1 MNFHHLPDGQQGLV
15 PFGSCT
21 SCASTLCFIAI
32 RRQMLDQCQLGSW
45 MQLSKVYL
53 IHEGTDKEDA
63 TASATEQVFRGE
75 GVGQCIG
82 IQTLALVGDGEDEG
96 RAGVFKAYGDQFGGV
111 VVVAVQYGI
120 YGSLADC
127 HGEMEAFVL
136 IQAGFRGHF
145 LCDSFYF
152 ADAFHGGTERKT
164 HSSCLRSGHLRLDTP
179 FLAWDGT
186 HSPLPR
192 LRNLAGSF
200 MAEGDCVKQTLTFAI
215 PGATRSSSCR
225 VLEKPGASPSPN
237 RPSREYT
244 HLMKPRTTARVSL
257 TAMLGT
263 PVTDAQG
270 HLRGRLK
277 DVAVATGPD
286 AGKVAGLVLK
296 TRTGLFIVPS
306 EEVMETPAGTLEL
319 RSSGELVP
327 LEEQGNYL
335 YLQQDLVDRQ
345 IIDIHGRK
353 VVRVN
358 DVELEWMGRGA
369 AHLLRVAEV
378 EVGLRGAFRRVFKG
392 LLPRATLETVSR
404 KLGAHGIPWQ
414 FVDVIEVDPARRVK
428 LRIEYERLAE
438 MHPSDLAEIL
448 EDLAPAE
455 REAVF
460 TSLDEEVAA
469 ETLEEVEP
477 KLQKALLEK
486 LDEERIADI
495 VEEMDP
501 GAAADLLAE
510 LPEEQS
516 DAILEEMEP
525 EERQE
530 VEDLLEFDED
540 SAAGCMTTDFIY
552 LGVQSTVAQAVQ
564 ALRSFDG
571 DPESVTEVYLLDE
584 KRVLRGAVSLA
595 RLVMAQ
601 PETRLSVLAEP
612 RVLSCPADLNQNE
625 LAELFD
631 KYNLHAL
638 PVVDGQ
644 NRMVGVVQA
653 DHVIS
658 FLREKL

>member
-1 MNFHHLPDGQQGLV
+1 
-15 PFGSCT
+15 
-21 SCASTLCFIAI
+21 
-32 RRQMLDQCQLGSW
+32 
-45 MQLSKVYL
+45 MQ
-53 IHEGTDKEDA
+53 
-63 TASATEQVFRGE
+63 
-75 GVGQCIG
+75 
-82 IQTLALVGDGEDEG
+82 
-96 RAGVFKAYGDQFGGV
+96 
-111 VVVAVQYGI
+111 
-120 YGSLADC
+120 
-127 HGEMEAFVL
+127 
-136 IQAGFRGHF
+136 
-145 LCDSFYF
+145 
-152 ADAFHGGTERKT
+152 
-164 HSSCLRSGHLRLDTP
+164 
-179 FLAWDGT
+179 
-186 HSPLPR
+186 
-192 LRNLAGSF
+192 
-200 MAEGDCVKQTLTFAI
+200 
-215 PGATRSSSCR
+215 
-225 VLEKPGASPSPN
+225 
-237 RPSREYT
+237 
-244 HLMKPRTTARVSL
+244 PRTSARVSL
-257 TAMLGT
+257 TALLGM

-270 HLRGRLK
+270 QIRGKLR
-277 DVAVATGPD
+277 DIAVATGPD

-296 TRTGLFIVPS
+296 TRAGLCIVPS
-306 EEVMETPAGTLEL
+306 QEVMETPAGTLEL
-319 RSSGELVP
+319 RTAEALTP
-327 LEEQGNYL
+327 LRDQGNFL

-358 DVELEWMGRGA
+358 DVDLEWLGHGSV
-369 AHLLRVAEV
+369 HLLRVAEV

-392 LLPRATLETVSR
+392 LLPRPSLEKLSR
-404 KLGAHGIPWQ
+404 RLTPRGIPWQ

-428 LRIEYERLAE
+428 LRIEHERLAE

-486 LDEERIADI
+486 LDEEKIADI

-510 LPEEQS
+510 LSEEQS

-530 VEDLLEFDED
+530 VAELLEFDEHT
-540 SAAGCMTTDFIY
+540 AAGCMTTDFVF
-552 LGVQSTVAQAVQ
+552 LGTNATVAQAVH

-584 KRVLRGAVSLA
+584 NRVLKGAVGLA

-601 PETRLSVLAEP
+601 PEAHLAVLTEP
-612 RVLSCPADLNQNE
+612 RVLSCPAEMKQNE
-625 LAELFD
+625 LAEMFD

-638 PVVDGQ
+638 PVVDRDG
-644 NRMVGVVQA
+644 RMVGVVQA

>member
-1 MNFHHLPDGQQGLV
+1 LP
-15 PFGSCT
+15 
-21 SCASTLCFIAI
+21 
-32 RRQMLDQCQLGSW
+32 
-45 MQLSKVYL
+45 
-53 IHEGTDKEDA
+53 
-63 TASATEQVFRGE
+63 
-75 GVGQCIG
+75 
-82 IQTLALVGDGEDEG
+82 TLA
-96 RAGVFKAYGDQFGGV
+96 R
-111 VVVAVQYGI
+111 
-120 YGSLADC
+120 
-127 HGEMEAFVL
+127 
-136 IQAGFRGHF
+136 
-145 LCDSFYF
+145 
-152 ADAFHGGTERKT
+152 
-164 HSSCLRSGHLRLDTP
+164 
-179 FLAWDGT
+179 
-186 HSPLPR
+186 
-192 LRNLAGSF
+192 
-200 MAEGDCVKQTLTFAI
+200 
-215 PGATRSSSCR
+215 
-225 VLEKPGASPSPN
+225 
-237 RPSREYT
+237 YT
-244 HLMKPRTTARVSL
+244 HPMKLRTSARVSL
-257 TAMLGT
+257 TALLGT

-277 DVAVATGPD
+277 DIAVATGPD

-296 TRTGLFIVPS
+296 TRSGLALVAS
-306 EEVMETPAGTLEL
+306 SEVMETPAGTLEL
-319 RSSGELVP
+319 RSAGALVP
-327 LEEQGNYL
+327 LVDEGNYL
-335 YLQQDLVDRQ
+335 FLSQDLIDRQ

-358 DVELEWMGRGA
+358 DVDLEWMGKGA

-378 EVGLRGAFRRVFKG
+378 EIGLRGAFRRVFKG
-392 LLPRATLETVSR
+392 LLPRATLETLSR
-404 KLGAHGIPWQ
+404 KLKPSGIPWQ

-469 ETLEEVEP
+469 ETLEEVDP

-510 LPEEQS
+510 LSEEQS

-530 VEDLLEFDED
+530 VEELLEFDEH
-540 SAAGCMTTDFIY
+540 SAAGCMTSDFVY
-552 LGVQSTVAQAVQ
+552 LGSDATVAQAAE

-571 DPESVTEVYLLDE
+571 DQESVTEVYLLDPR
-584 KRVLRGAVSLA
+584 RVLRGSVPLA
-595 RLVMAQ
+595 RVVMAQ
-601 PETRLSVLAEP
+601 PETHLKVLAEP
-612 RVLSCPADLNQNE
+612 RVLSCPSDLHQDD

-638 PVVDGQ
+638 PVVDTQG
-644 NRMVGVVQA
+644 RMVGVVHA